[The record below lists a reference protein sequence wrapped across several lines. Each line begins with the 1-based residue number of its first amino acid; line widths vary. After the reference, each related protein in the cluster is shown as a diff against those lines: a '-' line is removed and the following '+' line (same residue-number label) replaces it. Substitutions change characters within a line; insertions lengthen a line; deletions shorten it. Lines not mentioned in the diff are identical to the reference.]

1 MKELHDATEAVK
13 VLFNQVKDAV
23 KFADN
28 ASQPYTDLQVFRIAF
43 NLIFETGQFTQSC
56 EKWEEKFTEEKIG

>member
-1 MKELHDATEAVK
+1 MKESYDAMEAVK
-13 VLFNQVKDAV
+13 VLFNQVEDTV
-23 KFADN
+23 KISDN
-28 ASQPYTDLQVFRIAF
+28 ATQPYTDIQVLCIAF